1 MGAACCKPEA
11 IDFDGE
17 VNLFHFYLLRSVGK
31 GAFGKVRVV
40 QHKHTKTLFALKYI
54 NKAKCVKMKAVANI
68 VQERRLLE
76 EIDHPFVVNLRYAFQ
91 DDENCFFVLDLML
104 GGDLR
109 FHLDRAGAMT
119 EEVVRFYVAEIATA
133 VDYLHSKRIV
143 HRDLKPDNILLDERG
158 HAHITD
164 FNIAVHFSDRR
175 LLTGVAGS
183 MAYMAPEVLT
193 KRGYSAPVDFWS
205 LGILAYELMFGKRP
219 FRGRTNT
226 ALTNSILHEP
236 LQWPDDAGEK
246 CSAEGMQAIKGLLER
261 DPNRR
266 LGYRPGGGGLDDLK
280 AHPWF
285 RGIDWEKLRKKEVVP
300 PFEPDSK
307 RANFDATHELEELLL
322 EENPLKAR
330 KRKEGQELEN
340 MSPEMRMMEEH
351 FKVFDFNRA
360 QRRSY
365 YHPPAN
371 GQTTSSTTDASG
383 STAVS
388 TAKKP
393 MSRGGSRETDH
404 PEMAQQTL
412 SPPGAIGGISRPAT
426 PSDRT
431 GIVSQ
436 TGYEIE
442 RQILNGGG
450 MANMNGRGGWRHSEL
465 PGGATTPM
473 RTPSL
478 SHMSDAASIKA
489 PSSHGSIHGNRL
501 DVQGVDDGAEIMG
514 DGRTPGRVPS
524 PLRSS
529 STGHYAPHE
538 MGRAI

>member
-1 MGAACCKPEA
+1 MGASCCKPET
-11 IDFDGE
+11 IDFEGE

-109 FHLDRAGAMT
+109 FHLDRAGAMN
-119 EEVVRFYVAEIATA
+119 EETVRFYIAEIALAT
-133 VDYLHSKRIV
+133 DYLHSKRIV

-164 FNIAVHFSDRR
+164 FNIAVHFSERR

-205 LGILAYELMFGKRP
+205 LGILGYELIFGRRP

-226 ALTNSILHEP
+226 ALTNSILNEP
-236 LQWPDDAGEK
+236 LSWPEDAPGK
-246 CSAEGMQAIKGLLER
+246 CSTEGMQAIRALLER
-261 DPNRR
+261 DPNKR
-266 LGYRPGGGGLDDLK
+266 LGYRAGGGGMEDIK
-280 AHPWF
+280 SHPWF
-285 RGIDWEKLRKKEVVP
+285 RGIDWQAIYNKEVVP

-330 KRKEGQELEN
+330 KRKEGRELDL
-340 MSPEMRMMEEH
+340 MTPEMRMMEEH
-351 FKVFDFNRA
+351 FKVFEYTRA

-365 YHPPAN
+365 YHPATPTD
-371 GQTTSSTTDASG
+371 GQTTSSGTAATTI
-383 STAVS
+383 TAVS
-388 TAKKP
+388 LPDQKYLADSAEP
-393 MSRGGSRETDH
+393 MTTHVMIRS
-404 PEMAQQTL
+404 
-412 SPPGAIGGISRPAT
+412 AT

-431 GIVSQ
+431 GLISR
-436 TGYEIE
+436 TGLNVEA
-442 RQILNGGG
+442 QILDGGG
-450 MANMNGRGGWRHSEL
+450 MANLGGRGGWSKTEIEEIA
-465 PGGATTPM
+465 GN
-473 RTPSL
+473 
-478 SHMSDAASIKA
+478 D
-489 PSSHGSIHGNRL
+489 GSIEMR
-501 DVQGVDDGAEIMG
+501 AS
-514 DGRTPGRVPS
+514 PS
-524 PLRSS
+524 YLRYSTPLRIS
-529 STGHYAPHE
+529 STDVKQEVVEEIEVPPILGKVAT
-538 MGRAI
+538 

>member
-11 IDFDGE
+11 IDFEGE

-109 FHLDRAGAMT
+109 FHLDRAGAMS
-119 EEVVRFYVAEIATA
+119 EETVRFYMAEVALA

-164 FNIAVHFSDRR
+164 FNIAVHFSERR

-205 LGILAYELMFGKRP
+205 LGILGYELLFGRRP

-236 LQWPDDAGEK
+236 LSWPEDAASK
-246 CSAEGMQAIKGLLER
+246 VSTEGMRAIQNFLER

-266 LGYRPGGGGLDDLK
+266 LGYRPGGGGMTDIK

-285 RGIDWEKLRKKEVVP
+285 KGLDWEALHRKEIVP

-330 KRKEGQELEN
+330 KRKEGQDVEA
-340 MSPEMRMMEEH
+340 MSPEMRMMEE
-351 FKVFDFNRA
+351 
-360 QRRSY
+360 Q
-365 YHPPAN
+365 
-371 GQTTSSTTDASG
+371 
-383 STAVS
+383 
-388 TAKKP
+388 
-393 MSRGGSRETDH
+393 
-404 PEMAQQTL
+404 
-412 SPPGAIGGISRPAT
+412 
-426 PSDRT
+426 
-431 GIVSQ
+431 
-436 TGYEIE
+436 
-442 RQILNGGG
+442 
-450 MANMNGRGGWRHSEL
+450 
-465 PGGATTPM
+465 
-473 RTPSL
+473 
-478 SHMSDAASIKA
+478 
-489 PSSHGSIHGNRL
+489 
-501 DVQGVDDGAEIMG
+501 
-514 DGRTPGRVPS
+514 
-524 PLRSS
+524 
-529 STGHYAPHE
+529 
-538 MGRAI
+538 